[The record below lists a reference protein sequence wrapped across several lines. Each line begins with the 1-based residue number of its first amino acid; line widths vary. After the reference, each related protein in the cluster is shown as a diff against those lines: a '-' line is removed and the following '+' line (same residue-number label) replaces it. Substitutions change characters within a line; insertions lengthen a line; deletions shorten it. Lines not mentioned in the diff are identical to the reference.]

1 LGGRIHCSCEQPE
14 RDEVTN
20 GLRGLEHSG
29 DDAERREYR
38 QAGEPL
44 DPAAQDARYL
54 RDLLT
59 KVAKVRRRLARK
71 LKETAVVA
79 PRQPEP
85 RNADAGDL
93 RAAHPYMLHDT
104 PSRRLAERPRSS
116 DRPCAIGSSL
126 P

>member
-1 LGGRIHCSCEQPE
+1 LGGRIYCSCKQPE

-20 GLRGLEHSG
+20 GLRGLEHGG

-59 KVAKVRRRLARK
+59 KVARVRRRLARK

-79 PRQPEP
+79 PRQPELP
-85 RNADAGDL
+85 SSRAFWASNSSAESAGVSQLGELLKFVRD
-93 RAAHPYMLHDT
+93 
-104 PSRRLAERPRSS
+104 
-116 DRPCAIGSSL
+116 
-126 P
+126 